1 MAKLTYQDF
10 RTATDKVTE
19 SIPTGNPYTYA
30 YVVGA
35 YETML
40 AGIAADLPKHKQ
52 LEVIRGLES
61 LATRIS
67 EMTLKV

>member
-1 MAKLTYQDF
+1 MAKMTYQDF
-10 RTATDKVTE
+10 REATDKVTE

-40 AGIAADLPKHKQ
+40 AGLAADLPKHKQ
-52 LEVIRGLES
+52 MEVMRGLEH
-61 LATRIS
+61 LAKRVA
-67 EMTLKV
+67 ELG

>member
-1 MAKLTYQDF
+1 MAKMTYQDF
-10 RTATDKVTE
+10 RAATDKVTE

-52 LEVIRGLES
+52 AEVMRSLEA
-61 LATRIS
+61 LAKRVA
-67 EMTLKV
+67 EMN

>member
-1 MAKLTYQDF
+1 MAKMTYQDF

-19 SIPTGNPYTYA
+19 SIPVGNPYTYA

-40 AGIAADLPKHKQ
+40 AGIAADLPKAKQ
-52 LEVIRGLES
+52 ADVLRALES
-61 LATRIS
+61 LAKRVA
-67 EMTLKV
+67 EMA